1 MRSKSLLVLP
11 LILLLLLPSAAAF
24 AGGQK
29 EGKEQQPVELA
40 FSFWGWGNEIEL
52 KQKIIQGFE
61 AQEPLIKIKGSFT
74 DGETYPAK
82 LQTYFSSN
90 TAPDVI
96 SIAGDILSEFVA
108 QGVFADLAGYLQK
121 NKLLSGTWPKAS
133 VDAFRYKGTI
143 VATPF
148 VFKIPAIVYNKS
160 LFDQAG
166 LAYPKND
173 WTEDELLDL
182 AKKLTRGEGV
192 NKQFGFNLS
201 FWPYYITR
209 GLLGEHY
216 YDIQNRKMKAVGNK
230 GFRHALQLF
239 ADMIAKYQ
247 VSPDDT
253 AAKAIGGGFETGK
266 FAMALTGT
274 FDMPTYQKVIGDKFA
289 WDVVMLP
296 TNKEF
301 GPWKGNLFVD
311 GFGLSAKTPH
321 KDRAWRFISY
331 MSTDVSSQKIAS
343 GIGIPALSSYANSQE
358 YLGDFPAGWKP
369 YNKKAFVDMLDRSF
383 IWETT
388 GVWAK
393 INDELDNQFKML
405 VAGKVTVD
413 QVLQNMDQKGAEYLK
428 SD

>member
-1 MRSKSLLVLP
+1 MHGRSRMVWP
-11 LILLLLLPSAAAF
+11 LILLLTIGLGAVF

-29 EGKEQQPVELA
+29 EGGPVELS

-52 KQKIIQGFE
+52 KQKIIQAYE
-61 AQEPLIKIKGSFT
+61 ASHPNVKIKGAFT

-108 QGVFADLAGYLQK
+108 QGVFADLSAYLQK
-121 NKLLSGTWPKAS
+121 DKLLSGTWPKVS

-143 VATPF
+143 AATPF

-160 LFDQAG
+160 LFDKAG
-166 LAYPKND
+166 LAYPKDD
-173 WTEDELLDL
+173 WTEDQLLDL
-182 AKKLTRGEGV
+182 AKRLTSGEGV
-192 NKQFGFNLS
+192 NKVFGFNLS

-216 YDIQNRKMKAVGNK
+216 YDFQNRTMNTVGNE
-230 GFRHALQLF
+230 GFRHAMQLF
-239 ADMIAKYQ
+239 ADMIATYG
-247 VSPDDT
+247 VAPDDT
-253 AAKAIGGGFETGK
+253 AAKTIGGGFETGK

-296 TNKEF
+296 TNSQF

-311 GFGLSAKTPH
+311 GFGISAKSAH
-321 KDRAWRFISY
+321 KDQAWQFIRW
-331 MSTDVSSQKIAS
+331 MSTDLASQKIAS
-343 GIGIPALSSYANSQE
+343 GIGIPALSSYANSPD
-358 YLGDFPAGWKP
+358 YLGDFPEGWKP
-369 YNKKAFVDMLDRSF
+369 YNKKAFVNMLERGF

-405 VAGKVTVD
+405 VAGKSSVD
-413 QVLQNMDQKGAEYLK
+413 QALSNLDQKGTEYLK
-428 SD
+428 GN

>member
-1 MRSKSLLVLP
+1 MRGRNCALWP
-11 LILLLLLPSAAAF
+11 LILLLMFNLAAAF

-29 EGKEQQPVELA
+29 EGKPVELS

-52 KQKIIQGFE
+52 KQKIIQAFE
-61 AQEPLIKIKGSFT
+61 ASHPLVKIKASFT

-108 QGVFADLAGYLQK
+108 QGVFADLSGYLQK
-121 NKLLSGTWPKAS
+121 DKLLSSTWPKVS
-133 VDAFRYKGTI
+133 VDAFRYKNTI

-160 LFDQAG
+160 LFDKAG
-166 LAYPKND
+166 LAYPKDD
-173 WTEDELLDL
+173 WTEDQLLDL
-182 AKKLTRGEGV
+182 AGKLTSGEGV
-192 NKQFGFNLS
+192 NKVFGFNLS

-209 GLLGEHY
+209 GLLGQHY
-216 YDIQNRKMKAVGNK
+216 YDTQNRKMNAVGNE
-230 GFRHALQLF
+230 GFRHAMKLF
-239 ADMIAKYQ
+239 ADMIATYG
-247 VSPDDT
+247 VAPDDT
-253 AAKAIGGGFETGK
+253 AAKTIGGGFETGK

-274 FDMPTYQKVIGDKFA
+274 FDMPTYQKVIGDKFP

-296 TNKEF
+296 TNSQF

-311 GFGLSAKTPH
+311 GFGISAKSEH
-321 KDRAWRFISY
+321 KDQAWQFIRW
-331 MSTDVSSQKIAS
+331 MSTDLSSQKIAS
-343 GIGIPALSSYANSQE
+343 GIGIPALSSYANSPE
-358 YLGDFPAGWKP
+358 YLGDFPEGWKQ
-369 YNKKAFVDMLDRSF
+369 YNKKAFVNMLERSF
-383 IWETT
+383 IWQTT

-405 VAGKVTVD
+405 VAGKISVE
-413 QVLQNMDQKGAEYLK
+413 QALSNMDQKGAEYLK
-428 SD
+428 SN